1 MAIYGGTQ
9 MKLIINSKIHI
20 QDINQ
25 KVLEYC
31 NKELF
36 FPNPKVQRMKAMGF
50 WTRKSSEKHKT
61 IY

>member
-1 MAIYGGTQ
+1 